1 MSNLN
6 RNTQA
11 LAGTEHKTLKE
22 TKKRKTKS
30 RESIR
35 ILPGGGSKERK
46 KALLCLILVL
56 LLRGEWIWCRAAT
69 PASTYSEAMRRGGN
83 GQGGGGGGRAGSEKG
98 GETGDS
104 YKDLF
109 FFWTEARRTRGRKED
124 RLGEERREG
133 EPSTP
138 PICCCL
144 DFTGICVEGEEGSSQ
159 AGQRRRVFFYS
170 ASISNWIYAAFF

>member
-109 FFWTEARRTRGRKED
+109 FFWTEARRTRGRKT
-124 RLGEERREG
+124 GSERRG
-133 EPSTP
+133 EKASRPLLLSVAVLTSLESVWKERRALLK
-138 PICCCL
+138 L
-144 DFTGICVEGEEGSSQ
+144 DKGLV
-159 AGQRRRVFFYS
+159 A
-170 ASISNWIYAAFF
+170 ASPV

>member
-109 FFWTEARRTRGRKED
+109 FFLDGGETHSRKEGRPARR
-124 RLGEERREG
+124 GEERRRA
-133 EPSTP
+133 
-138 PICCCL
+138 
-144 DFTGICVEGEEGSSQ
+144 VHSS
-159 AGQRRRVFFYS
+159 YLLLS
-170 ASISNWIYAAFF
+170 